1 MVCHGAVVVFA
12 CEGWNVV
19 KYVRVFFAQCSSRA
33 EEIEN
38 INAEKSE
45 QLSWEVQEEHAN
57 WLTFQVNQ
65 R

>member
-38 INAEKSE
+38 IN
-45 QLSWEVQEEHAN
+45 EVFFSSRVIRAA
-57 WLTFQVNQ
+57 F
-65 R
+65 